1 LIKAHYDGGIYI
13 ELDNV
18 TLLAD
23 PLSYPKRRVDAILI
37 SHAHTDH
44 YSPSVLLRTPT
55 VPKIMSSATYDL
67 IASKKRL
74 RNVHLVGPGES
85 IEISGVTIEALEAGH
100 IIGSI
105 QFVIHG
111 RQIVA
116 YTGDINLERRVILK
130 PATIARADVL
140 IIEATYGKKDYSFP
154 PRSELYRNLLAIVKE
169 HRDRGK
175 PLLLRARQLGVAQEV
190 TALLALSGFALPLVH
205 PAIERYNKFYEERGV
220 SLGPYAVAFKAEIP
234 EPIIMPLNSSKRG
247 LPCTGW
253 AAKWLK
259 GLPISSHSG
268 FDQLVR
274 YALESGAEKIFTVY
288 GFSQELASYLS
299 NEGLDAEPL
308 PRRA

>member
-1 LIKAHYDGGIYI
+1 MIKAYYDGGIYI

-23 PLSYPKRRVDAILI
+23 PLSYPRRRVDVILI
-37 SHAHTDH
+37 SHAHADH
-44 YSPSVLLRTPT
+44 YNLNTLLKTHNI
-55 VPKIMSSATYDL
+55 PKIMSNITYDL
-67 IASKKRL
+67 IASGKRL
-74 RNVHLVGPGES
+74 RNVHLVRPGEI

-100 IIGSI
+100 ILGSL
-105 QFVIHG
+105 QFAIHG
-111 RQIVA
+111 RRTVV

-140 IIEATYGKKDYSFP
+140 IIEATYGKEDYSFP
-154 PRSELYRNLLAIVKE
+154 PRSELYRSLLVMVKE

-175 PLLLRARQLGVAQEV
+175 PLQLRARRLGVAQEL

-205 PAIERYNKFYEERGV
+205 PSIERYNRFYEEKGV
-220 SLGPYAVAFKAEIP
+220 SLGPYAVAIEAEIP
-234 EPIIMPLNSSKRG
+234 EPIIVPLNSSRRG

-268 FDQLVR
+268 FDKLVK
-274 YALESGAEKIFTVY
+274 YALESGAEKVYTVY
-288 GFSQELASYLS
+288 GFSRELASYLS
-299 NEGLDAEPL
+299 SEGLDAEPL